1 VVGVHACVRRVG
13 PYDFVCARSVA
24 CLLHCNGFII
34 MGFRSAVQYGIKMA
48 AIRKTNGGTADLR
61 ALKYLI
67 AVAEH
72 GNFTR
77 AAESLH
83 VSQPALSQQ
92 ILQMEDRLDAILLDR
107 SGRTIKVTDAGQA
120 YIAHARRALVELESG
135 RRAIHDVRDLSRGK
149 VRLAMTPTF
158 TPYLI
163 GPLVAAFR
171 TRCPAITVNVLER
184 SMDTIAAAIEA
195 DEIDLGI
202 AFELARSADIE
213 SVPLFTEQLSVVV
226 ANNHPWAGCTTLDV
240 QSLVNGEL
248 ALLTR
253 DFITRHHIDNYL
265 QACQVAPKVAVEVN
279 TIGALVEIVRHSNL
293 VTLLPEAIA
302 GQVAGLRNLPLA
314 PPPPPRTVML
324 LQRKD
329 AYQSAATRAL
339 REVIL
344 REAVQW
350 IV

>member
-1 VVGVHACVRRVG
+1 
-13 PYDFVCARSVA
+13 
-24 CLLHCNGFII
+24 

-77 AAESLH
+77 AAEALH

-107 SGRTIKVTDAGQA
+107 SGRTISVTDAGQA

-158 TPYLI
+158 TPYLL

-171 TRCPAITVNVLER
+171 TRCPAITVNVLEK
-184 SMDTIAAAIEA
+184 SMDTIATAIEA

-202 AFELARSADIE
+202 AFELARSANIE

-226 ANNHPWAGCTTLDV
+226 AVNHPWASGTTV
-240 QSLVNGEL
+240 EVRSLIDGEL
-248 ALLTR
+248 ALLTT
-253 DFITRHHIDNYL
+253 DFITRNYIDHYL
-265 QACQVAPKVAVEVN
+265 QASQVMPKVAVEVN
-279 TIGALVEIVRHSNL
+279 TIGALIEVVRHSNL
-293 VTLLPEAIA
+293 VTILPEAIA
-302 GQVAGLRNLPLA
+302 AQVPGLRNLALV
-314 PPPPPRTVML
+314 PPPPRRTVML

-329 AYQSAATRAL
+329 AYQSAATQAL
-339 REVIL
+339 KDVIVREVV
-344 REAVQW
+344 RW
-350 IV
+350 IS